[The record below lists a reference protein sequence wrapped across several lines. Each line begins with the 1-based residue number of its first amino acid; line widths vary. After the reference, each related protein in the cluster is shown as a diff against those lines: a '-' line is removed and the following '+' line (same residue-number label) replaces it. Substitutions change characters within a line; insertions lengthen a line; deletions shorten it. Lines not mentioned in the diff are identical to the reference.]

1 MEESNPLNLL
11 SMNMCSPM
19 VVYVVFA
26 LVIGCGIYMTRSS
39 LNKYNNNKMNNLFN
53 YHSLQEVKLLVV
65 LGATIYGLCQYN
77 QVNLAW
83 IFLIFPIIYLML
95 RNILVFVSV
104 SNARQNEPKHGM
116 MDPSYVQQ
124 VRQEQNNQ
132 NNVNEQQ
139 QQQQQQQQQHG
150 NTLRNEISNSSS
162 NSMGMAPPL
171 NSGAF
176 NGTPIGGLDN
186 GSSGGG
192 APF

>member
-19 VVYVVFA
+19 VIYVVFA
-26 LVIGCGIYMTRSS
+26 LVIGCGIYMTRTS
-39 LNKYNNNKMNNLFN
+39 LNKYNNNKMNNLSN

-83 IFLIFPIIYLML
+83 IFLVFPIIYLML
-95 RNILVFVSV
+95 RNILVYVSI
-104 SNARQNEPKHGM
+104 SNAHQNEPKNGM
-116 MDPSYVQQ
+116 VVEPSYVQQ
-124 VRQEQNNQ
+124 VKQEQNHQGDINARHR
-132 NNVNEQQ
+132 NAD
-139 QQQQQQQQQHG
+139 
-150 NTLRNEISNSSS
+150 TLRNEINNSSS

-171 NSGAF
+171 NSGTF

-186 GSSGGG
+186 GGSSGG
-192 APF
+192 APVF

>member
-19 VVYVVFA
+19 VVYAVFA
-26 LVIGCGIYMTRSS
+26 VVIGAGIYMTRTS
-39 LNKYNNNKMNNLFN
+39 LNKFNNNKMNNLFN

-104 SNARQNEPKHGM
+104 SNARQNEPKNAM
-116 MDPSYVQQ
+116 VIDPEYIQQ
-124 VRQEQNNQ
+124 VKQEQNNQ
-132 NNVNEQQ
+132 ITVNNKQQ
-139 QQQQQQQQQHG
+139 DA
-150 NTLRNEISNSSS
+150 NILRNEISNSSS

-171 NSGAF
+171 NSGVF

-192 APF
+192 APVF